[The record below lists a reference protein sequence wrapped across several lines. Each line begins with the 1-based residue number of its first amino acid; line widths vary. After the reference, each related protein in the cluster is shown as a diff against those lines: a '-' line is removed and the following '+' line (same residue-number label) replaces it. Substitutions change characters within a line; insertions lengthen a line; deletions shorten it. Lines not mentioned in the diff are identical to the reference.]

1 MGGQEEWNLGTATA
15 AVHREEGAITLRL
28 RGAVTAMVIEA
39 LHLRLGRECCCLRR
53 TVIIE
58 PRALLLCT
66 GLSAVEAARRGTP
79 DTPAGQA
86 HIAYGVAARRL
97 KWARDFCLIM
107 GLSGLPRAAFAVR
120 QTQALPAMARQQ
132 LELALQ

>member
-1 MGGQEEWNLGTATA
+1 MSGQEEWNLGTATA
-15 AVHREEGAITLRL
+15 AVHREEGAITVRL

-79 DTPAGQA
+79 ATAAGVCPVWF
-86 HIAYGVAARRL
+86 GVSRGRIR
-97 KWARDFCLIM
+97 WARQFCLLM
-107 GLSGLPRAAFAVR
+107 SSYGLRRFAFAASTSPR
-120 QTQALPAMARQQ
+120 PLSLRGQ
-132 LELALQ
+132 LQLDLAL